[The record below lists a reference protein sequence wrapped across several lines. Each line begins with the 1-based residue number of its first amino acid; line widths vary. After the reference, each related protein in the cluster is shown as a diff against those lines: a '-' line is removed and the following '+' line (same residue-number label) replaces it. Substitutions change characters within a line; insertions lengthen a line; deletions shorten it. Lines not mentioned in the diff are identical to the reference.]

1 MLIIDMIID
10 LFGLAIDVQTG
21 KRYGFGFF
29 AWKLAAA
36 LCFFVAI
43 IFAVLDIPVLCVIG
57 VIAGLVCGVFESRRF
72 FTDMRNKKQ
81 KDQIAEESKET

>member
-10 LFGLAIDVQTG
+10 LFGLALDVQTG

-43 IFAVLDIPVLCVIG
+43 IFAVLDIPALCVIG
-57 VIAGLVCGVFESRRF
+57 VIAGLVCGAFETRRLLA
-72 FTDMRNKKQ
+72 DLRRKNEG
-81 KDQIAEESKET
+81 QITETSKES

>member
-1 MLIIDMIID
+1 MLIVDMIMD

-57 VIAGLVCGVFESRRF
+57 VIAGFVCGVFESRRF